1 MTPCMWTSIFYEL
14 SPEDALRRIR
24 DIGWP
29 AVELS
34 TEHLVALREDAD
46 STGRARALRQM
57 ADGIGLA
64 MPQAHLTIH
73 VDIANADIER
83 RERDQAIV
91 RRDVE
96 LLSEMGIAVGVLHCG
111 GGGEHPGGAREA
123 HQIRVAAIS
132 DLAEHAARLGVRLAL
147 ENGTGR
153 RGGDEEPDWDGSV
166 KSIRMMI
173 GRIGSPALGICLDTG
188 HAILENW
195 DNAEAARVAG
205 DLLIALH
212 IADNDGSG
220 DQHRIPF
227 AYGTQVDWPAVVAAI
242 RGVGYQG
249 PFNLEIPGE
258 RGRPLEIL
266 DAVVRYAL
274 EVSQKLLDGEV
285 GPPTRR

>member
-1 MTPCMWTSIFYEL
+1 MWTSIFYEL

-24 DIGWP
+24 GIGWP

-34 TEHLVALREDAD
+34 TEHLVAIREDPDALA
-46 STGRARALRQM
+46 RARAVRK
-57 ADGIGLA
+57 LA
-64 MPQAHLTIH
+64 NALDLHMPQAHITIH
-73 VDIANADIER
+73 VDVANAEEDR
-83 RERDQAIV
+83 RRRDQAVV

-96 LLSEMGIAVGVLHCG
+96 LLAEMGIPVGVLHCG

-123 HQIRVAAIS
+123 YQIRMAAMAE
-132 DLAEHAARLGVRLAL
+132 LADHAHRLGVRLAL
-147 ENGTGR
+147 ENGTGA
-153 RGGDEEPDWDGSV
+153 RGGDDDPEWDGSV
-166 KSIRMMI
+166 RALRTLI

-188 HAILENW
+188 HAILEKW
-195 DNAEAARVAG
+195 DNVEAARVAG

-242 RGVGYQG
+242 REVGYDG

-266 DAVVRYAL
+266 DALLRYAL
-274 EVSQKLLDGEV
+274 EVCNKLLAGEV

>member
-1 MTPCMWTSIFYEL
+1 MKPCMWTSIFYEL

-34 TEHLVALREDAD
+34 TEHLVAVREDPDAQ
-46 STGRARALRQM
+46 GRARALRRL
-57 ADGIGLA
+57 ADSIGLA
-64 MPQAHLTIH
+64 MPQAHITIQ
-73 VDIANADIER
+73 VDVAHADADR
-83 RERDQAIV
+83 RRADQAIV

-96 LLSEMGIAVGVLHCG
+96 LLAEMGIAAGVLHCG
-111 GGGEHPGGAREA
+111 GGGDHPGGAREA
-123 HQIRVAAIS
+123 HQIRIAAIGE
-132 DLAEHAARLGVRLAL
+132 LADHAHRLGVRLAL

-153 RGGDEEPDWDGSV
+153 SGGEQEPEWDGSV
-166 KSIRMMI
+166 RAIRALI
-173 GRIGSPALGICLDTG
+173 GGIGSPALGICLDTG
-188 HAILENW
+188 HAILEKW

-227 AYGTQVDWPAVVAAI
+227 AYGTQVDWPGVVTAI
-242 RGVGYQG
+242 REVGYGG

-258 RGRPLEIL
+258 RGRPLEII
-266 DAVVRYAL
+266 DALLRYAL
-274 EVSQKLLDGEV
+274 EVCDKLLHGQV
-285 GPPTRR
+285 GPATRR